1 LRLKPRFT
9 REFKEAAVKRL
20 KMASPTEVAR
30 SCGVSLSVLHR
41 WRKQFG
47 NYKVKSPSTSRRRF
61 TKPFKKAAVERL
73 EKGGSLVEVA
83 SSLKIAAAAL
93 SRWRQESRQFGA
105 EAFSG
110 YGKSRLPSQ
119 PTRIVRVFLT
129 RDEHNRIKA
138 ACSASKARSLTL
150 FARSLLLENATE
162 ISLIE
167 LLARLDSLIV
177 TVQSL
182 IAALTDRERTNLR

>member
-9 REFKEAAVKRL
+9 TEFKEAAVKRL
-20 KMASPTEVAR
+20 KMASTSEVAR
-30 SCGVSLSVLHR
+30 ACGISLSVLHR

-47 NYKVKSPSTSRRRF
+47 HYKAKSPSTSRRRF
-61 TKPFKKAAVERL
+61 TKQFKKAAVERL
-73 EKGGSLVEVA
+73 EKGGSLIEVA
-83 SSLKIAAAAL
+83 SSIKIPAAVL
-93 SRWRQESRQFGA
+93 SRWRQEWRQFGA

-119 PTRIVRVFLT
+119 PTRVVRVFLT
-129 RDEHNRIKA
+129 QDEDTRIKV
-138 ACSASKARSLTL
+138 ACTTGKARSLTL
-150 FARSLLLENATE
+150 FARSLLLESAAE

-167 LLARLDSLIV
+167 LLARLDSLVV

-182 IAALTDRERTNLR
+182 MAAFD